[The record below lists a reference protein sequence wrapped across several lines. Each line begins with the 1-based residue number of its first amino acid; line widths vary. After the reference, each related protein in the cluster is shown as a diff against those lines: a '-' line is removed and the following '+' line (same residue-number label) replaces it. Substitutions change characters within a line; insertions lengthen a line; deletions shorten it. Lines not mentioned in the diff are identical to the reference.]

1 MESFKRIG
9 AYSMLKA
16 KIDLHKDSIRKLFFY
31 YFIPLAF
38 SMISL
43 STYSMIDGMF
53 VGKKLGKEAIAAVNI
68 AWPIFPSLVAYELLF
83 GFGAASIVGYFLG
96 RGKTHRAKLVF
107 SSVFYFVALST
118 FILSMALLP
127 FSETIARL
135 FGSNDALLA
144 MSSRYI
150 EIILMGAVFMVLHP
164 LADVFVVND
173 KRPILAM
180 VAMLIGSLTNVFFNY
195 LFIFVLEVGVQGS
208 AYATI
213 IGHGVGFL
221 VLMQHFLFKKGQ
233 LSFIKRFSFSAVISS
248 AKSGV
253 PQSTAE
259 LSFALMI
266 LIFNATIMHT
276 AGERFLSMYGI
287 IMYNAIIFWTT
298 LFSISQ
304 GIQPIASF
312 SYGARNLERVK
323 GVFLFGL
330 KVAFL
335 VGVVLYGIYYF
346 LDEFLIKM
354 YLQANEQDL
363 DFIQETKQAMNVYYL
378 GYIFLGMS
386 ILCAVFFQSI
396 QRTRSSFIITLS
408 HTLIFIVVLLPLMS
422 HFYGIKGIWA
432 TYPIAQFLA
441 FLSAMGVTYY
451 EIKKGVFTTYREQSL
466 INGAKK

>member
-1 MESFKRIG
+1 
-9 AYSMLKA
+9 MLKK

-68 AWPIFPSLVAYELLF
+68 AWPIFPGLIAYELLF

-96 RGKTHRAKLVF
+96 QNKTHRARLVF
-107 SSVFYFVALST
+107 SSVFYFVAISV

-127 FSETIARL
+127 FSETIACL
-135 FGSNDALLA
+135 FGSNDALLS
-144 MSSRYI
+144 MSKRYI

-180 VAMLIGSLTNVFFNY
+180 VAMLIGSLANIFFNY

-208 AYATI
+208 AIATV
-213 IGHGVGFL
+213 IGHAIGVL
-221 VLMQHFLFKKGQ
+221 VLMQHFWFKKGQ
-233 LSFIKRFSFSAVISS
+233 LYFIKRFSLSSVISS

-259 LSFALMI
+259 FSASVMI
-266 LIFNATIMHT
+266 LLFNTAIMHT
-276 AGERFLSMYGI
+276 AGERFVSMYGI
-287 IMYNAIIFWTT
+287 VMYNAIIFFTT
-298 LFSISQ
+298 LFAISQ

-323 GVFLFGL
+323 EVFVFGL
-330 KVAFL
+330 KVAFCIGI
-335 VGVVLYGIYYF
+335 VFYGTYYF
-346 LDEFLIKM
+346 LDEFLIKL
-354 YLQANEQDL
+354 YLQPSEQDAL
-363 DFIQETKQAMNVYYL
+363 FMQETKRAMNIYYV
-378 GYIFLGMS
+378 GYVFLGMTL
-386 ILCAVFFQSI
+386 LCAVFFQSI
-396 QRTRSSFIITLS
+396 QRTKSSFIITLS
-408 HTLIFIVVLLPLMS
+408 HTLGFIVILLPILS
-422 HFYGIKGIWA
+422 HFYGINGVWV

-441 FLSAMGVTYY
+441 FLVALGVTYY
-451 EIKKGVFTTYREQSL
+451 EIKKGVFTTYKEKNPIANL
-466 INGAKK
+466 INK

>member
-1 MESFKRIG
+1 M
-9 AYSMLKA
+9 
-16 KIDLHKDSIRKLFFY
+16 HKDSIRKLFFY

-68 AWPIFPSLVAYELLF
+68 AWPIFPGLIAYELLF

-96 RGKTHRAKLVF
+96 QNKTHRARLVF
-107 SSVFYFVALST
+107 SSVFYFVAISV

-135 FGSNDALLA
+135 LGSNDALLS
-144 MSSRYI
+144 MSKRYI

-180 VAMLIGSLTNVFFNY
+180 VAMLIGSLANIFFNY

-208 AYATI
+208 AIATV
-213 IGHGVGFL
+213 IGHAIGVL
-221 VLMQHFLFKKGQ
+221 VLMQHFLRKKGQ
-233 LSFIKRFSFSAVISS
+233 LYFIKRFSLSSVISS

-259 LSFALMI
+259 FSASVMI
-266 LIFNATIMHT
+266 LLFNTAIMHT
-276 AGERFLSMYGI
+276 AGERFVSMYGI
-287 IMYNAIIFWTT
+287 VMYNAIIFFTT
-298 LFSISQ
+298 LFAISQ

-323 GVFLFGL
+323 EVFVFGL
-330 KVAFL
+330 KVAFCIGI
-335 VGVVLYGIYYF
+335 VFYGTYYF
-346 LDEFLIKM
+346 LDEFLIKL
-354 YLQANEQDL
+354 YLQPSEQDAL
-363 DFIQETKQAMNVYYL
+363 FMQETKRAMNIYYI
-378 GYIFLGMS
+378 GYVFLGMTL
-386 ILCAVFFQSI
+386 LCTVFFQSI
-396 QRTRSSFIITLS
+396 QRAKSSFIITIS
-408 HTLIFIVVLLPLMS
+408 HTLGFIVILLPILS
-422 HFYGIKGIWA
+422 HFYGINGVWV

-441 FLSAMGVTYY
+441 FLVALGVTYY
-451 EIKKGVFTTYREQSL
+451 EIKKGVFTAYKEKNPIALKT
-466 INGAKK
+466 

>member
-1 MESFKRIG
+1 
-9 AYSMLKA
+9 MLKK

-68 AWPIFPSLVAYELLF
+68 AWPIFPGLIAYELLF
-83 GFGAASIVGYFLG
+83 GFGATSIVGYFLG
-96 RGKTHRAKLVF
+96 QNKTHRARLVF
-107 SSVFYFVALST
+107 SSVFYFVAISA

-135 FGSNDALLA
+135 FGSNDALLG
-144 MSSRYI
+144 MSKRYI

-180 VAMLIGSLTNVFFNY
+180 VAMLIGSLANIFFNY

-208 AYATI
+208 AIATV
-213 IGHGVGFL
+213 IGHAIGVL
-221 VLMQHFLFKKGQ
+221 VLMQHFWFKKGQ
-233 LSFIKRFSFSAVISS
+233 LYFIKRFSLSSVISS

-259 LSFALMI
+259 FSASIMI
-266 LIFNATIMHT
+266 LLFNTAIMHT
-276 AGERFLSMYGI
+276 AGERFVSVYGI
-287 IMYNAIIFWTT
+287 VMYNAIIFFTT
-298 LFSISQ
+298 LFAISQ

-323 GVFLFGL
+323 EVFVFGL
-330 KVAFL
+330 KVAFCIGI
-335 VGVVLYGIYYF
+335 VFYGAYYF
-346 LDEFLIKM
+346 LDEFLIKL
-354 YLQANEQDL
+354 YLQPSEQDPL
-363 DFIQETKQAMNVYYL
+363 FMQETKRAMNIYYV
-378 GYIFLGMS
+378 GYVFLGMTL
-386 ILCAVFFQSI
+386 LCAVFFQSI
-396 QRTRSSFIITLS
+396 QRTKSSFIITIS
-408 HTLIFIVVLLPLMS
+408 HTLGFMVILLPILS
-422 HFYGIKGIWA
+422 HFYGINGVWV

-441 FLSAMGVTYY
+441 FLVALGVTYY
-451 EIKKGVFTTYREQSL
+451 EIKKGVFTTYKEKNPIAL
-466 INGAKK
+466 KT

>member
-1 MESFKRIG
+1 
-9 AYSMLKA
+9 MLKK

-68 AWPIFPSLVAYELLF
+68 AWPIFPALVAYELLF

-96 RGKTHRAKLVF
+96 QNKTHRARLVF
-107 SSVFYFVALST
+107 SSVFYFVAIST

-135 FGSNDALLA
+135 FGSNDALLG
-144 MSSRYI
+144 MSKRYI

-164 LADVFVVND
+164 LADVFVMND

-180 VAMLIGSLTNVFFNY
+180 VAMLIGSLANIFFNY

-208 AYATI
+208 AIATV
-213 IGHGVGFL
+213 IGHAIGVL
-221 VLMQHFLFKKGQ
+221 VLMQHFWFKKGQ
-233 LSFIKRFSFSAVISS
+233 LYFIKRFSLSSVISS

-253 PQSTAE
+253 SQSTAE
-259 LSFALMI
+259 FSASVMI
-266 LIFNATIMHT
+266 LLFNTAIMHT
-276 AGERFLSMYGI
+276 AGERFVSMYGI
-287 IMYNAIIFWTT
+287 VMYNAIIFFAT
-298 LFSISQ
+298 LFAISQ

-323 GVFLFGL
+323 EVFVFGL
-330 KVAFL
+330 KVAFCIGI
-335 VGVVLYGIYYF
+335 VFYGAYYF
-346 LDEFLIKM
+346 LDEFLIKL
-354 YLQANEQDL
+354 YLQPSEQDPL
-363 DFIQETKQAMNVYYL
+363 FMQETKRAMNIYYV
-378 GYIFLGMS
+378 GYVFLGMTL
-386 ILCAVFFQSI
+386 LCAVFFQSI
-396 QRTRSSFIITLS
+396 QRTKSSFIITLS
-408 HTLIFIVVLLPLMS
+408 HTLGFMVILLPILS
-422 HFYGIKGIWA
+422 HFYGINGVWV

-441 FLSAMGVTYY
+441 FLVALGVTYY
-451 EIKKGVFTTYREQSL
+451 EIKKGVFSAYKEKNPIALKT
-466 INGAKK
+466 

>member
-1 MESFKRIG
+1 
-9 AYSMLKA
+9 MLKK

-53 VGKKLGKEAIAAVNI
+53 VGKKLGKEAIAAINI
-68 AWPIFPSLVAYELLF
+68 AWPIFPGLIAYELLF

-96 RGKTHRAKLVF
+96 QNKTHRARLVF
-107 SSVFYFVALST
+107 SSVFYFVAISV

-127 FSETIARL
+127 FSETITRL
-135 FGSNDALLA
+135 FGSNDALLG
-144 MSSRYI
+144 MSKRYI

-180 VAMLIGSLTNVFFNY
+180 VAMLIGSLANIFFNY

-208 AYATI
+208 AIATV
-213 IGHGVGFL
+213 IGHAIGVL
-221 VLMQHFLFKKGQ
+221 VLMQHFLRKKGQ
-233 LSFIKRFSFSAVISS
+233 LYFIKRFSLSSVISS

-259 LSFALMI
+259 FSASVMI
-266 LIFNATIMHT
+266 LLFNTAIMHT
-276 AGERFLSMYGI
+276 AGERFVSMYGI
-287 IMYNAIIFWTT
+287 VMYNAIIFFTT
-298 LFSISQ
+298 LFAISQ

-323 GVFLFGL
+323 EVFVFGL
-330 KVAFL
+330 KVAFCIGI
-335 VGVVLYGIYYF
+335 VFYGAYYF
-346 LDEFLIKM
+346 LDEFLIKL
-354 YLQANEQDL
+354 YLQPSEQDAL
-363 DFIQETKQAMNVYYL
+363 FMQETKRAMNIYYI
-378 GYIFLGMS
+378 GYVFLGMTL
-386 ILCAVFFQSI
+386 LCTVFFQSI
-396 QRTRSSFIITLS
+396 QRAKSSFIITIS
-408 HTLIFIVVLLPLMS
+408 HTLGFMVILLPILS
-422 HFYGIKGIWA
+422 YFYGINGVWV

-441 FLSAMGVTYY
+441 FLVALGVTYY
-451 EIKKGVFTTYREQSL
+451 EIKKGVFTTYKEKNPIAL
-466 INGAKK
+466 KT

>member
-1 MESFKRIG
+1 
-9 AYSMLKA
+9 MLKK

-68 AWPIFPSLVAYELLF
+68 AWPIFPGLIAYELLF

-96 RGKTHRAKLVF
+96 QNKTHRARLVF
-107 SSVFYFVALST
+107 SSVFYFVALSA

-127 FSETIARL
+127 FSENIARF
-135 FGSNDALLA
+135 FGSNDALLS
-144 MSSRYI
+144 MSKRYI

-180 VAMLIGSLTNVFFNY
+180 VAMLIGSLANIFFNY

-208 AYATI
+208 AIATV
-213 IGHGVGFL
+213 IGHAIGVL
-221 VLMQHFLFKKGQ
+221 VLMQHFWRKKGQ
-233 LSFIKRFSFSAVISS
+233 LYFIKRFSLSSIISS

-259 LSFALMI
+259 FSASIMI
-266 LIFNATIMHT
+266 LLFNTAIMHT
-276 AGERFLSMYGI
+276 AGERFVSMYGI
-287 IMYNAIIFWTT
+287 VMYNAIIFFTT
-298 LFSISQ
+298 LFAISQ

-312 SYGARNLERVK
+312 SYGARSLKRVK
-323 GVFLFGL
+323 EVFVFGL
-330 KVAFL
+330 KVAFCIGI
-335 VGVVLYGIYYF
+335 VFYGAYYF
-346 LDEFLIKM
+346 LDEFLIKL
-354 YLQANEQDL
+354 YLQPSEQDPL
-363 DFIQETKQAMNVYYL
+363 FMQETKRAMNIYYV
-378 GYIFLGMS
+378 GYVFLGMNL
-386 ILCAVFFQSI
+386 LCAVFFQSI
-396 QRTRSSFIITLS
+396 QRTKSSFIITLS
-408 HTLIFIVVLLPLMS
+408 HTLGFMVILLPILS
-422 HFYGIKGIWA
+422 HFYGVNGIWV

-441 FLSAMGVTYY
+441 FLVALGVTYY
-451 EIKKGVFTTYREQSL
+451 EIKKGVFTTYKEKNPIAL
-466 INGAKK
+466 KT